1 MITKIYLEWFPCE
14 KYITGMPLG
23 LFSQKMKLRARFPI
37 SEGERPGKR
46 PEENRATT
54 KPDERSQN
62 KLSERRGDR
71 WHLIRNRCLNFPCV
85 RHTTNDHKE
94 VGLPVL
100 QDSALP
106 PGAHNLIY
114 LVRPDD

>member
-62 KLSERRGDR
+62 KLSERRGTGDI
-71 WHLIRNRCLNFPCV
+71 WYETGVLIFPV
-85 RHTTNDHKE
+85 WGIQQMTTKR
-94 VGLPVL
+94 
-100 QDSALP
+100 
-106 PGAHNLIY
+106 
-114 LVRPDD
+114 LVFLCSKTAPYRFFT

>member
-1 MITKIYLEWFPCE
+1 
-14 KYITGMPLG
+14 MPLG

-54 KPDERSQN
+54 KPDERSLN
-62 KLSERRGDR
+62 KLSERRGAGDI
-71 WHLIRNRCLNFPCV
+71 WYETGVLIFPV
-85 RHTTNDHKE
+85 WGIQQMTTE